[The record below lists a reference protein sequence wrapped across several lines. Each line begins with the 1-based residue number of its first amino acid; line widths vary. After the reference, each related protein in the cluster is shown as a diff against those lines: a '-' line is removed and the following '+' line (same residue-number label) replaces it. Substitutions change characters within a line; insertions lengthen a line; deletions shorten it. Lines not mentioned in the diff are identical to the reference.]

1 MKLPFIPEP
10 ERYVGLYVYDF
21 GTHVSVG
28 YTAAEL
34 CVLRENTAHRRGTAY
49 QIYRVG
55 DAGTIELCGVRD
67 ERLTAR
73 EAICFLRVE
82 GSDAQRDYDAVC
94 AAAAACPLPCVVQM
108 QLAQLQ
114 DFDPPHVTALSYDA
128 SATHIVAGWL
138 SQHAGSPGDQ
148 VVAGVD
154 SYGTLMTSEG
164 ERLRSCQLPALLDY
178 EDRAVSDVLRSVHE
192 PLQR

>member
-34 CVLRENTAHRRGTAY
+34 CVLRENAAHRRGMAS
-49 QIYRVG
+49 QIYRVSDG
-55 DAGTIELCGVRD
+55 GGIELCGVRD
-67 ERLTAR
+67 ERLTAK

-82 GSDAQRDYDAVC
+82 DPDAKRDYDAVC

-108 QLAQLQ
+108 QLARLQ
-114 DFDPPHVTALSYDA
+114 DFDPP
-128 SATHIVAGWL
+128 
-138 SQHAGSPGDQ
+138 
-148 VVAGVD
+148 
-154 SYGTLMTSEG
+154 
-164 ERLRSCQLPALLDY
+164 RS
-178 EDRAVSDVLRSVHE
+178 DRGR
-192 PLQR
+192 